1 MHHTSQVVGGLA
13 ISRCASFRIVF
24 YKHLRAMPLALGDKS
39 DVEAGVEKFARSELT
54 QGEDRSIE
62 VEIIATQLCF
72 FAAFG

>member
-1 MHHTSQVVGGLA
+1 
-13 ISRCASFRIVF
+13 
-24 YKHLRAMPLALGDKS
+24 MPLALGDKS